1 MLNEKPILFNS
12 AMIRSIL
19 KNRKSQTRR
28 VIKPQPPSY
37 NWHPKEHSAQPCYWI
52 GYSDTGKLRNDVGGL
67 KNDCGW
73 KCPFGAPGD
82 RLWVRETW
90 RETWSSSHNPMDKPS
105 KHETGVEYRATWN
118 GRRDPE
124 ARIIVTNGPRY
135 GGDMA
140 KDGHVKWR
148 PSIYMPRW
156 ASRITL
162 EVVGVKVERVQ
173 EINGTDAQAE
183 GWPRDQELFPTVN
196 AGYKA
201 NFWFSNLWDSINA
214 KRGYGWSVNPW
225 CWCVE
230 FKQLATTERKT

>member
-1 MLNEKPILFNS
+1 MKERPILFKPPMVR
-12 AMIRSIL
+12 AIL
-19 KNRKSQTRR
+19 EGRKTQTRR
-28 VIKPQPPSY
+28 IMKPQPYAFSQGKGNMP
-37 NWHPKEHSAQPCYWI
+37 ALI
-52 GYSDTGKLRNDVGGL
+52 KLRESDSNYNVPH
-67 KNDCGW
+67 NI
-73 KCPFGAPGD
+73 CPYGQVGD

-124 ARIIVTNGPRY
+124 ARTIVTNGPRY